1 MKKKNILVFIVL
13 AGLLVGIGYFVNA
26 RYHIFKGHS
35 SAGKA
40 DVAKDSYYC
49 PMHPNFTSDKPGDC
63 AICGMKLV
71 KKAALPA
78 GKEINHEGH
87 NSAVKQGSAEGGVQ
101 ISSER
106 QQFIGVKSE
115 AVSKRQLTRQ
125 INTVGKVAYDP
136 ELYVAQEEYLQAL
149 KTANTVKQSV
159 LASVSQQSDSLLQ
172 SAQKKLLLLGMSQE
186 EISQLAKKG
195 QAQENLYFPQAG
207 GVAWVYITIYE
218 YELDMVKQG
227 LPVEIEAV
235 AFPGT
240 VFLGKITAIT
250 PVLDPMTRSAQAR
263 AEVND
268 PQHKLKPEMFV
279 DVKINVDLGVQLA
292 LPKEAVMDSGLR
304 KIVFV
309 VLPDGY
315 FQAREVKTGVST
327 DEYVQVMEGLSEGEK
342 VVVSGNF
349 LIDSESKLKAA
360 LEVTGQGHQQH
371 GQ

>member
-1 MKKKNILVFIVL
+1 MKKKSILVFIFL
-13 AGLLVGIGYFVNA
+13 AAILAGIGYLLNT
-26 RYHIFKGHS
+26 RYHIFKGHTL
-35 SAGKA
+35 AAKV
-40 DVAKDSYYC
+40 DVAKDVYYC
-49 PMHPNFTSDKPGDC
+49 PMHPNFTADKPGDC

-71 KKAALPA
+71 RKSSLPA
-78 GKEINHEGH
+78 AGGE
-87 NSAVKQGSAEGGVQ
+87 VKPDSAEAGIQ

-106 QQFIGVKSE
+106 QQFIGVKTE

-149 KTANTVKQSV
+149 KTSQAVKQSV

-186 EISQLAKKG
+186 EISQLAKSG
-195 QAQENLYFPQAG
+195 QAQENLYFPTQG
-207 GVAWVYITIYE
+207 GTAWVYITIYE
-218 YELDMVKQG
+218 YELGMIKPG
-227 LPVEIEAV
+227 LLVEIEAV
-235 AFPGT
+235 AFPGI
-240 VFLGKITAIT
+240 VFPGKITAIT

-263 AEVND
+263 AEVSD

-279 DVKINVDLGVQLA
+279 DVRINLDLGDLLA
-292 LPKEAVMDSGLR
+292 VPKEAIMDSGMR

-315 FQAREVKTGVST
+315 FQSREVKTGVST

-349 LIDSESKLKAA
+349 LIDSESKLKTA
-360 LEVTGQGHQQH
+360 LEGTSQGHQH